1 MSFSSTTRALS
12 SVATCVLIMTLPSG
26 TAARQIASPDP
37 SHLAPG
43 YSVDPNGCVVGP
55 NSAAVPPVLPPD
67 GPAVRVSYQG
77 TPGAQARYRAQY
89 AEYRHDLLNAVALR
103 RRELQSSTDDEV
115 RKDAEIR
122 LPLSVDLARLGN
134 LMAARHIWRAMLAR
148 RSIGDDSAFDEIKKH
163 RYDAGLQ
170 KLRSDM
176 GVNPM
181 FEDSGAAAHL
191 QRGVLYAN
199 QRDFDRATR
208 EWRLAVHCSPNFDW
222 PHLLL
227 GIVQQLRHRPI
238 DAQAEWLLTLEGW
251 EVTPGP
257 AIIDI
262 PKYEALTLLI
272 N

>member
-1 MSFSSTTRALS
+1 
-12 SVATCVLIMTLPSG
+12 MTLPSG
-26 TAARQIASPDP
+26 TAAWQIASPDA
-37 SHLAPG
+37 SRLAPG

-55 NSAAVPPVLPPD
+55 EPAAVPVLPPD
-67 GPAVRVSYQG
+67 DPAVRVSYQG
-77 TPGAQARYRAQY
+77 KPGAQARSRAQY
-89 AEYRHDLLNAVALR
+89 AEHRHDLLNAVALR

-134 LMAARHIWRAMLAR
+134 LIGARHIWRGLLAR
-148 RSIGDDSAFDEIKKH
+148 RSIGDDSAFDEIEKH

-208 EWRLAVHCSPNFDW
+208 EWRLAVRCSPNFDW

-238 DAQAEWLLTLEGW
+238 DAQAEWLLVLEGW

-257 AIIDI
+257 AGIDI
-262 PKYEALTLLI
+262 PKYEALSLLTD
-272 N
+272 